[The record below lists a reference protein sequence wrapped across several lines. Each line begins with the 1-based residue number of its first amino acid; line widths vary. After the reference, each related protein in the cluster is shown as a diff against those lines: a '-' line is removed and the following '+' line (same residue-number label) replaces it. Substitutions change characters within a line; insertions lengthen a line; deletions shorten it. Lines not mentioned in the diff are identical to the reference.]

1 MKVIIEAFR
10 FVIIMLF
17 VSVPFSQWGEAADIR
32 AVYSHVAEELES
44 SQKAK
49 SAVESTV
56 HIQRNK
62 LQQQLRAA
70 KKAVARQEGLLQQ
83 QQKKLKERKQEY
95 LKLSVE
101 QTSDEEL
108 MTNLAASVR
117 VSAKQLQDLL
127 VRSSRTSLD
136 PQRPES
142 LNKILNADYFP
153 GLEDIQQMA
162 ELFLSEMTM
171 VGEVSLQPMPFI
183 DSSGAEKEA
192 LVLMV
197 GPFLAAYSEK
207 ETPRLL
213 RYDTSKRNLVQIDAK
228 LPWGLSRT
236 LKSYLLGETDDV
248 PLDLSA
254 GAALEQLVRRKN
266 FVDRVQ
272 GGGVLVWPIL
282 ALAVIALLIGLERAF
297 FLKRVHDNTDRTMN
311 EVNSKAIQ
319 GDWDACQKLVHIRK
333 KSPVY
338 NVVRAG
344 LRMRHE
350 DREILESV
358 LQEAILKELPRLER
372 ALPMLNIMAAI
383 APLLGLLGTVTGMIG
398 TFEVIN
404 IYGTGDPRMMS
415 GGISVALV
423 TTMLG
428 LMVAIPIML
437 MHAFLSRQVEHIV
450 GDMEEKAVALT
461 NIIYLHGQKSG
472 DPVHASTP

>member
-1 MKVIIEAFR
+1 MKVIIESFKIL
-10 FVIIMLF
+10 FLMLL
-17 VSVPFSQWGEAADIR
+17 VSVPLSQRGEAADMR
-32 AVYSHVAEELES
+32 AVYSHVTEELES
-44 SQKAK
+44 SQKER
-49 SAVESTV
+49 STVETAV
-56 HIQRNK
+56 HIQRNELK
-62 LQQQLRAA
+62 RQLQAV
-70 KKAVARQEGLLQQ
+70 KKGLARQEDLLRQ

-95 LKLSVE
+95 LQLSAE
-101 QTSDEEL
+101 KANDEEL

-127 VRSSRTSLD
+127 VRSTRTSLA

-142 LNKILNADYFP
+142 LDKILNADYFP

-162 ELFLSEMTM
+162 ELFLTEMAV
-171 VGEVSLQPMPFI
+171 VGEVSLRPMPFV
-183 DSSGAEKEA
+183 DSSGVEKEA

-197 GPFLAAYSEK
+197 GPFLAAYLEQD
-207 ETPRLL
+207 TPYLL
-213 RYDTSKRNLVQIDAK
+213 RYDSSKRNLVQVDAK

-236 LKSYLLGETDDV
+236 LKSYLLGESDSV
-248 PLDLSA
+248 LLDLSA
-254 GAALEQLVRRKN
+254 GAALEQLVRRKS
-266 FVDRVQ
+266 FIDRIQ

-319 GDWDACQKLVHIRK
+319 GDWDACQKLVHGRK

-461 NIIYLHGQKSG
+461 NIIYLHGQKGG